1 MIMINYS
8 IVMRSVN
15 ANLFEINQAK
25 ARIKM
30 AQKEGKTPAQAD
42 LDLVKTEKQ
51 NAFAIAQY
59 ADVMTI
65 EKFARHIATHGCVYS
80 RADISAILYMAVD
93 CMREQ
98 LLEGKKI
105 RLGDLGDFSVNLSS
119 KGAETADKFTAQNI
133 TSVNVVWDPGMEF
146 KNLLADAEFNLV
158 ASRNAQAAVLKA
170 IKAGQTTVDL
180 TAPTDPMDPSGGDGN
195 GSGSGS
201 GSDSSGSGSGTDGGS
216 DNGGTVQKYTLTVTS
231 ANTAMGSVSG
241 GGEYEAGTQATVTA
255 TPNSGYQFK
264 QWSDGNTSATRTVT
278 VNSDLS
284 LTATFET
291 VSTDP
296 EEPPFS

>member
-1 MIMINYS
+1 MINYS
-8 IVMRSVN
+8 NVKRSVN
-15 ANLFEINQAK
+15 ANLLEINQAK
-25 ARIKM
+25 ARIKE
-30 AQKEGKTPAQAD
+30 AKAKGETPKQAD
-42 LDLVKTEKQ
+42 VELVNTEVQKT
-51 NAFAIAQY
+51 FAVAQY
-59 ADVMTI
+59 SEVMTI
-65 EKFARHIATHGCVYS
+65 EKFAKHISSHGCVYS

-133 TSVNVVWDPGMEF
+133 TGVNVVWDPGMEF

-180 TAPTDPMDPSGGDGN
+180 TVPADPTDPSGGDGN
-195 GSGSGS
+195 GGGSGS
-201 GSDSSGSGSGTDGGS
+201 DGGS
-216 DNGGTVQKYTLTVTS
+216 DNGGTGSDGGGSSVHKYTLTVTS
-231 ANTAMGSVSG
+231 ADSQMGSVTG

-255 TPNSGYQFK
+255 VANSGYQFK
-264 QWSDGNTSATRTVT
+264 QWSDGNTSATRSVT
-278 VNSDLS
+278 VNSNLT
-284 LTATFET
+284 LTATFEAESSGG
-291 VSTDP
+291 VDP